1 MFKMEQ
7 INLDNSFTIVKPYTS
22 IIDIKNKFS
31 KCDFVIISAEEHY
44 YVVTKNDC
52 SFLAAVDDS
61 LSVIE
66 WIEKVKW
73 TPCTISTIAELS
85 MLQTDWSR
93 PVLIKDPEKEEIIGI
108 ITANQWVKQLE
119 LKNEELS
126 AYFSTLA
133 ETIND
138 AVTAVDQEGK
148 VICWNSVAEGTYS
161 IKRENILGQKIGEHF
176 QSESIILH
184 RILNEGRPVRG
195 AYHRPNKNNHVLVN
209 ASPVIKGNTVIGGI
223 ATEHDI
229 TQIVRLNEELD
240 SSLPLLIHQDNPFS
254 SIIGVNV
261 EIQKAVKIAQKVA
274 YADIPVLLTGEP
286 GSGKEMLAQAIHYGG
301 SKRTGPFVTINCSAI
316 PSSLLE
322 IELFGYQKGVFTAD
336 KKTGKNGKI
345 EQSHNG
351 TLFIEEIDKMPLD
364 IQEKFLHYLE
374 HGSFYRVGTTELL
387 TTHTR
392 VIASASQAL
401 EAMVK
406 EGKFNENLY
415 YRLTVINI
423 DIPPLR
429 ERPEDIVK
437 LVEQFVQEFSSKY
450 KKPVPKIA
458 SEVITILVN
467 YEWPG
472 NVRELRNVVERVILL
487 NDENTIKSNH
497 LQKNITSNHYVHN
510 RDISGPHET
519 SLQEEEKEELFMIQ
533 EALSKTYGNKSAAAK
548 LLGMSRGTLYNK
560 IKEYGLN

>member
-22 IIDIKNKFS
+22 LMDIKNNFLKY
-31 KCDFVIISAEEHY
+31 DFVIISAEEY
-44 YVVTKNDC
+44 YIVSKNEYN
-52 SFLAAVDDS
+52 FLVLMDES

-66 WIEKVKW
+66 WIKKVKW
-73 TPCTISTIAELS
+73 TPSTISTIDELS

-93 PVLIKDPEKEEIIGI
+93 PVLIKDPEKEGIIGI
-108 ITANQWVKQLE
+108 ITANQWVQLLE

-148 VICWNSVAEGTYS
+148 VICWNTVAEGTYS

-195 AYHRPNKNNHVLVN
+195 AYHRPNNDNHVLVN
-209 ASPVIKGNTVIGGI
+209 ASPVIKDNTVIGGI

-261 EIQKAVKIAQKVA
+261 EIQKAVKVAQKVA

-301 SKRTGPFVTINCSAI
+301 SKRTGPFVSINCSAI
-316 PSSLLE
+316 PSTLLE

-336 KKTGKNGKI
+336 KKAGKNGKI

-392 VIASASQAL
+392 VIASTSQAL

-450 KKPVPKIA
+450 KKPVPKVG

-487 NDENTIKSNH
+487 NDENIIKSNQ
-497 LQKNITSNHYVHN
+497 LQKNITSSYYVHN
-510 RDISGPHET
+510 SHISGSQET
-519 SLQEEEKEELFMIQ
+519 SFQEEEKEELSMIQ
-533 EALSKTYGNKSAAAK
+533 EALRKTYGNKSAAAK

-560 IKEYGLN
+560 IKEYRLN

>member
-1 MFKMEQ
+1 MIKMEE
-7 INLDNSFTIVKPYTS
+7 ITLDNSFTIVKPYTS
-22 IIDIKNKFS
+22 LMDIKNNFL
-31 KCDFVIISAEEHY
+31 KCDFVIISAEEY
-44 YVVTKNDC
+44 YIVSKNEC
-52 SFLAAVDDS
+52 NFLALMDDS

-73 TPCTISTIAELS
+73 TPSTISTIDELS

-93 PVLIKDPEKEEIIGI
+93 PVLIKDPEKEGISGI
-108 ITANQWVKQLE
+108 ITANQWVQLLE

-126 AYFSTLA
+126 VYFSTLA

-148 VICWNSVAEGTYS
+148 VICWNTVAEGTYS

-195 AYHRPNKNNHVLVN
+195 AYHRPNNDNHVLVN
-209 ASPVIKGNTVIGGI
+209 ASPVIKDNTVIGGI

-261 EIQKAVKIAQKVA
+261 EIQKAVKVAQKVA

-301 SKRTGPFVTINCSAI
+301 SKRTGPFVSINCSAI
-316 PSSLLE
+316 PSTLLE

-345 EQSHNG
+345 EQSNNG

-364 IQEKFLHYLE
+364 IQEKFLYYLE

-392 VIASASQAL
+392 VIASTSQAL

-406 EGKFNENLY
+406 ERKFNENLY

-450 KKPVPKIA
+450 KKPVPKIG
-458 SEVITILVN
+458 SEFITILVN

-487 NDENTIKSNH
+487 NDENIIKSNH
-497 LQKNITSNHYVHN
+497 LQKNITSSYCVHN
-510 RDISGPHET
+510 GHISGPQET
-519 SLQEEEKEELFMIQ
+519 SIQEEEKEELSMIQ

>member
-1 MFKMEQ
+1 MYKMEE
-7 INLDNSFTIVKPYTS
+7 INLDNSFTIVEPFTS
-22 IIDIKNKFS
+22 LIDIKNNFLKY
-31 KCDFVIISAEEHY
+31 DFVIISAKEY
-44 YVVTKNDC
+44 YIISKNEC
-52 SFLAAVDDS
+52 NFLTLMDDS

-73 TPCTISTIAELS
+73 TPSTISKIDELF

-93 PVLIKDPEKEEIIGI
+93 PVLIKDPEKEGIIGI
-108 ITANQWVKQLE
+108 ITANQWVRLLE
-119 LKNEELS
+119 MKNEELS

-148 VICWNSVAEGTYS
+148 VICWNTVAEGTYS

-195 AYHRPNKNNHVLVN
+195 AYHRPNNDNHVLVN
-209 ASPVIKGNTVIGGI
+209 ASPVIKDNTVIGGI

-261 EIQKAVKIAQKVA
+261 EIQKAVKVAQKVA

-301 SKRTGPFVTINCSAI
+301 SKRTGPFVSINCSAI
-316 PSSLLE
+316 PSTLLE
-322 IELFGYQKGVFTAD
+322 IELFGYQKGAFTAG

-392 VIASASQAL
+392 VIASTSQVL

-450 KKPVPKIA
+450 KKRVPKIG

-487 NDENTIKSNH
+487 NDDNIIKSNH
-497 LQKNITSNHYVHN
+497 LQKNITSSYYVHN
-510 RDISGPHET
+510 GHISGPQET
-519 SLQEEEKEELFMIQ
+519 SFQEEEKEELFMIQ

-560 IKEYGLN
+560 IKEYKLN

>member
-22 IIDIKNKFS
+22 LIDIRNNFL
-31 KCDFVIISAEEHY
+31 KCDFVIISAKEY
-44 YVVTKNDC
+44 YIISKKECN
-52 SFLAAVDDS
+52 FLALVDGS

-66 WIEKVKW
+66 WIEKVNW
-73 TPCTISTIAELS
+73 NPCTISTIAELS

-108 ITANQWVKQLE
+108 ITANQWVQHLE

-148 VICWNSVAEGTYS
+148 VICWNTVAEGTYS
-161 IKRENILGQKIGEHF
+161 IKREKILGQKIGEHF

-195 AYHRPNKNNHVLVN
+195 AYHRPNNDNHVLVN

-261 EIQKAVKIAQKVA
+261 EIQKAVKVAQKVA

-301 SKRTGPFVTINCSAI
+301 SKRTGPFVSINCSAI
-316 PSSLLE
+316 PSTLLE

-336 KKTGKNGKI
+336 KKTGKSGKI

-392 VIASASQAL
+392 VIASTSQAL

-450 KKPVPKIA
+450 KKPIPKIA

-487 NDENTIKSNH
+487 NDENIIKSNH
-497 LQKNITSNHYVHN
+497 LQKNITSNYYVHN
-510 RDISGPHET
+510 GDISGMHET
-519 SLQEEEKEELFMIQ
+519 SLQEEEKEELFIIQ

>member
-1 MFKMEQ
+1 MFKMEE

-22 IIDIKNKFS
+22 LIDIKNNFLKY
-31 KCDFVIISAEEHY
+31 DFVIISAKEFYIVSRNEC
-44 YVVTKNDC
+44 N
-52 SFLAAVDDS
+52 FLALMDES

-73 TPCTISTIAELS
+73 DPSTISTIAELS

-93 PVLIKDPEKEEIIGI
+93 PVLIKDPEKEGIIGI
-108 ITANQWVKQLE
+108 ITANQWVQMLE

-148 VICWNSVAEGTYS
+148 VICWNTVAEGTYS

-195 AYHRPNKNNHVLVN
+195 AYHRPNNDNHVLVN
-209 ASPVIKGNTVIGGI
+209 ASPVIKDNTVIGGI
-223 ATEHDI
+223 ATEQDI

-261 EIQKAVKIAQKVA
+261 EIQKAVKVAQKVA

-301 SKRTGPFVTINCSAI
+301 SKRTGPFVSINCSAI
-316 PSSLLE
+316 PSTLLE

-387 TTHTR
+387 TTYTR
-392 VIASASQAL
+392 VIASTSQAL

-450 KKPVPKIA
+450 KKLVPKIE

-487 NDENTIKSNH
+487 NDENIIRSNH
-497 LQKNITSNHYVHN
+497 LQKNITSSYNVHN
-510 RDISGPHET
+510 SHISGPQET
-519 SLQEEEKEELFMIQ
+519 SFQEEEKEELFMIQ

-560 IKEYGLN
+560 IKEYRLN

>member
-1 MFKMEQ
+1 MIKMEE
-7 INLDNSFTIVKPYTS
+7 ITSDNSFTIVKPYTS
-22 IIDIKNKFS
+22 LMDIKNDLLKY
-31 KCDFVIISAEEHY
+31 DFVIISAEEY
-44 YVVTKNDC
+44 YIVSKNEC
-52 SFLAAVDDS
+52 NFLALMDDS

-73 TPCTISTIAELS
+73 TPSTISTIDELS

-93 PVLIKDPEKEEIIGI
+93 PVLIKDPEKEGISGI
-108 ITANQWVKQLE
+108 ITANQWVQLLE

-126 AYFSTLA
+126 VYFSTLA

-148 VICWNSVAEGTYS
+148 VICWNTVAEGTYS

-195 AYHRPNKNNHVLVN
+195 AYHRPNNDNHVLVN
-209 ASPVIKGNTVIGGI
+209 ASPVIKDNTVIGGI

-254 SIIGVNV
+254 SIIGVNA
-261 EIQKAVKIAQKVA
+261 EIQKAVKVAQKVA

-301 SKRTGPFVTINCSAI
+301 SKRTGPFVSINCSAI
-316 PSSLLE
+316 PSTLLE

-336 KKTGKNGKI
+336 KKIGKNGKI
-345 EQSHNG
+345 EQSNNG

-392 VIASASQAL
+392 VIASTSQAL
-401 EAMVK
+401 EAMAK
-406 EGKFNENLY
+406 ERKFNENLY

-450 KKPVPKIA
+450 KKPVPKIG
-458 SEVITILVN
+458 SEFITTLVN

-472 NVRELRNVVERVILL
+472 NVRELRNVLERVILL
-487 NDENTIKSNH
+487 NDENIIKTNH
-497 LQKNITSNHYVHN
+497 LQKNITSSYYEHN
-510 RDISGPHET
+510 GHISGPQET
-519 SLQEEEKEELFMIQ
+519 SIQEEEKEELSMIQ